1 MLQLLTCLLSVVISN
16 DGVNGG
22 LRPVFSSICELFTR
36 KFDGALIN
44 DTEGNPGVVTL
55 SETAKLGRS
64 KLLFLDRHLVELFEV
79 TGVRLVDCRGLVR
92 MPFVDD

>member
-1 MLQLLTCLLSVVISN
+1 MLKLLTCLLSVVISN
-16 DGVNGG
+16 DRVNGG
-22 LRPVFSSICELFTR
+22 LRPVFPSICKLFAW

-44 DTEGNPGVVTL
+44 DTEGDPGVVAL
-55 SETAKLGRS
+55 AETAKLGRG